1 MSIRFDSSTSNI
13 KYVSLSHTFLSYV
26 KYSGL
31 EVYLSCLKLGS
42 HLPKN
47 LWYLLDW
54 KPFKNDEKCFLFQLK
69 SSFCSQDIYVF
80 VTTFWSYR
88 RNGLIRKIRL
98 TSKLMTSQ
106 TRLQT
111 ISIHVMHKTS
121 QNKGN
126 QTMKFGQ
133 LIEYNKIEI
142 FLQKLCRKW
151 GKESNSRPL
160 FILSKSLIWG
170 ESKWSAVEFQYI
182 SIALNLSSNKNKLYK
197 TLDCWFRFNFNFS
210 GKF

>member
-69 SSFCSQDIYVF
+69 SSFCSQDIYDF

-133 LIEYNKIEI
+133 LIEYNI
-142 FLQKLCRKW
+142 FLQKLCK
-151 GKESNSRPL
+151 
-160 FILSKSLIWG
+160 
-170 ESKWSAVEFQYI
+170 KWSKETSSKPLIFKKMLNVRWKQAVCSLV
-182 SIALNLSSNKNKLYK
+182 SIYFDSPQLPIQ
-197 TLDCWFRFNFNFS
+197 
-210 GKF
+210 